1 MEIKRDRVKKIIS
14 LNQTTYINDV
24 LIKFQMDKCKPIRT
38 PGEAGMQLEN
48 IKDGEEQLNPQFPYK
63 EAVGCLNYIA
73 TNTRPDIAHAVSQVA
88 SHFNNPSEKHGS
100 AIKKIFRYL
109 RGTSNYELV
118 FNGKLSFDLIAYSDA
133 SFASNLDDRRSYTG
147 IIILLG
153 GTAISWTSKKQHR
166 IAFSTAEAE
175 YKAIAESGQDIIWL
189 RNLLEQ
195 LIFKV
200 PHHLKSEKNIK
211 LPPTTLYVDNQIA
224 IKFATENKVSARNK
238 YIDID
243 CHAIRELIG
252 DNTIVLQ
259 YAPSHEQLADMLT
272 KIQSGPLLINMTK
285 AIKLLNN
292 NSNDE
297 TYNPNDSSE

>member
-1 MEIKRDRVKKIIS
+1 LFITLPWI
-14 LNQTTYINDV
+14 
-24 LIKFQMDKCKPIRT
+24 
-38 PGEAGMQLEN
+38 
-48 IKDGEEQLNPQFPYK
+48 
-63 EAVGCLNYIA
+63 
-73 TNTRPDIAHAVSQVA
+73 
-88 SHFNNPSEKHGS
+88 
-100 AIKKIFRYL
+100 KIFRYL
-109 RGTSNYELV
+109 RGTANYELV